1 MIDTVRKITGPE
13 ATTRLERE
21 PPSEKP
27 VSHHIGDS
35 EMRKSGSYGF
45 QSSVKVVTW
54 QFGKMTQ
61 PMSLEVQESLKLL
74 RLPSDMSAFE
84 EYLLIYFF
92 FFVKQCHNFHDR
104 SPFSKML
111 EERRY
116 ASCHFVQPRTF
127 SFLLASAPRHN

>member
-1 MIDTVRKITGPE
+1 MHATAENCTLSWVIDTVRKIAGPE
-13 ATTRLERE
+13 ATTRLARE

-61 PMSLEVQESLKLL
+61 PLSLEVQESLKLL
-74 RLPSDMSAFE
+74 RMPSDTSAFE
-84 EYLLIYFF
+84 ERLCFF
-92 FFVKQCHNFHDR
+92 CEAVPQFPQEIPILQD
-104 SPFSKML
+104 
-111 EERRY
+111 
-116 ASCHFVQPRTF
+116 A
-127 SFLLASAPRHN
+127 